1 MKVFQLTFK
10 KSILS
15 RNKKAG
21 FQWKNRQ
28 KAQRILEPERLFEE
42 IIDGINSRI
51 DGNGQILESR
61 FGVIVGHLW

>member
-21 FQWKNRQ
+21 FSTENRQ

-42 IIDGINSRI
+42 VIDGINSRI
-51 DGNGQILESR
+51 DGNG
-61 FGVIVGHLW
+61 